1 MRRRFGCI
9 ARVTK
14 KCLHRLIV
22 CITVIYMGS
31 TVRPSRRE
39 IQMSKSFAFLAD
51 DGRMHVVADSAQQAA
66 AIINAERQ
74 EAVADGRLDTDDHR
88 DITAAAISR
97 VMEVDSVRY
106 SYSPADVAILT
117 EINEAIE
124 DGRLWVEA

>member
-1 MRRRFGCI
+1 
-9 ARVTK
+9 
-14 KCLHRLIV
+14 
-22 CITVIYMGS
+22 
-31 TVRPSRRE
+31 
-39 IQMSKSFAFLAD
+39 MSKSFAFLAD